1 MIIETNNLTKDF
13 KYFEKP
19 EGLKGS
25 INSLFKRETKIKTA
39 LSDFSFSVDE
49 GEFVGLM
56 GANGAGKT
64 TLFKMLTGIIH
75 PTNGEISVNGFVP
88 AKGENAFKKSFA
100 VVMGQKSQL
109 WWDLPA
115 SDSLLLNKAI
125 YEIPDKQYHDNVK
138 YFTKIFEVEKY
149 LSIPVRKLSL
159 GERMK
164 FELINSLLHAPK
176 ILFLDEPTI
185 GLDAVAQRQIRK
197 MLKTAGQER
206 GITLLL
212 TSHYT
217 EDLLELTKRCI
228 VLRSGQKIYDGD
240 MNKLLSQYTTD
251 STIHIEFSAIK
262 TLPDISNIVI
272 EEHDGYIFSIRTPK
286 ENISMVLKELL
297 SLGDVKDLT
306 VSDDD
311 VTLLVER
318 VFKDKEVFCR

>member
-1 MIIETNNLTKDF
+1 MEIIQAHNLTKQYT
-13 KYFEKP
+13 YFEKP

-25 INSLFKRETKIKTA
+25 IRSLFAREQKVRTA
-39 LSDFSFSVDE
+39 LYDFSCTIHE

-56 GANGAGKT
+56 GPNGAGKT
-64 TLFKMLTGIIH
+64 TLIKLLTGIIR
-75 PTNGEISVNGFVP
+75 PTSGTVTVGGFRP
-88 AKGENAFKKSFA
+88 SDGKSAFKKSYA

-115 SDSLLLNKAI
+115 SDSLLLNKEI
-125 YEIPDKQYHDNVK
+125 YEIPDRQYHDNAE
-138 YFTKIFEVEKY
+138 YFTRLFDVKEY
-149 LSIPVRKLSL
+149 LSVPVRKLSL

-164 FELINSLLHAPK
+164 FELIASLLHMPK

-185 GLDAVAQRQIRK
+185 GLDAAAQRQIRA

-228 VLRSGQKIYDGD
+228 VLRSGHMIYDGD
-240 MNKLLSQYTTD
+240 LRALLAAQ
-251 STIHIEFSAIK
+251 STSSIITVTLGDEC
-262 TLPDISNIVI
+262 TLPDMHDAEVV
-272 EEHDGYIFSIRTPK
+272 EHEHNTLVLRTAK
-286 ENISMVLKELL
+286 ENTQFCLQRLL
-297 SLGDVKDLT
+297 ENCDIADIK

-311 VTLLVER
+311 VTMLVER
-318 VFKDKEVFCR
+318 VYAAK

>member
-1 MIIETNNLTKDF
+1 MIIETNNLTKEF

-25 INSLFKRETKIKTA
+25 VQSLFKRETKIKTA
-39 LSDFSFSVDE
+39 LSDFTFSAHE
-49 GEFVGLM
+49 GEFIGLM

-75 PTNGEISVNGFVP
+75 PTSGDVSVSGYIP
-88 AKGENAFKKSFA
+88 AKGEVAFKKSFA

-125 YEIPDKQYHDNVK
+125 YEIPDKQYRDNVK
-138 YFTKIFEVEKY
+138 YFVKLFDAQKY
-149 LSIPVRKLSL
+149 LSVPVRKLSL

-185 GLDAVAQRQIRK
+185 GLDAVAQRQIRE
-197 MLKTAGQER
+197 MLKTAGRER
-206 GITLLL
+206 GITMLL

-240 MNKLLSQYTTD
+240 MCC
-251 STIHIEFSAIK
+251 
-262 TLPDISNIVI
+262 LP
-272 EEHDGYIFSIRTPK
+272 
-286 ENISMVLKELL
+286 
-297 SLGDVKDLT
+297 LGLARKWLGALFD
-306 VSDDD
+306 
-311 VTLLVER
+311 
-318 VFKDKEVFCR
+318 